1 MTMNQ
6 QLSNVVL
13 RATLSLIIMFTVL
26 VALPTPGR
34 AANNQGNQAL
44 QQSATLI
51 APKPSDKISIYPQPD
66 RRKRRIGYGMGG
78 DAVTVLEQV
87 GSNQGVT
94 WHHIRVDAP
103 PYTNGWV
110 QENFLLLLQPGTE
123 SKQQTSNQNKDN
135 QNREFQDR
143 AQSYAAHNNN

>member
-6 QLSNVVL
+6 QLSNVAL
-13 RATLSLIIMFTVL
+13 KATLSLVIFFAVL
-26 VALPTPGR
+26 VALPTPGW

-44 QQSATLI
+44 QQPATLI

-78 DAVTVLEQV
+78 DAVTILEQV
-87 GSNQGVT
+87 GSNQGVA

-103 PYTNGWV
+103 PYTDGWV
-110 QENFLLLLQPGTE
+110 QEKFLLLGQPGSE
-123 SKQQTSNQNKDN
+123 SKQQTANQNKGN
-135 QNREFQDR
+135 QNKNSQDR
-143 AQSYAAHNNN
+143 ARPYGSQNKY